1 MRTRRSNRRML
12 KFPLSIMMSAM
23 ALGMMST
30 SISAQE
36 ATHTVQ
42 AGEYLY
48 SIANQYGVTV
58 NQLKEWNN
66 LTDESLQINDVLVVS
81 AEASTPETTPET
93 SETPE
98 PMPENPETP
107 APEIPTTDTQT
118 TSEVDYSTGTVV
130 VYTVKPGE
138 HLSLIA
144 RRYGVTANELR
155 LWNHLTSDVLQVG
168 QELKIIPGTVAEP
181 EVPVNPNPSDPDD
194 HSGEVTTYLVKAGDT
209 LWSIASR
216 FGVTVNNLRLWN
228 HLTTDFLSIGQE
240 LKMIPPTTPPTNPAE
255 PTDPDDQSGDVTTYI
270 IKAGDT
276 LWGIASRYG
285 VTVNNLRLWNH
296 LTTDILQIG
305 MELKLI
311 PTTPTHPPVD
321 PEQPITTYIV
331 KSGDSL
337 WAIGNRFGV
346 TVNQLKTWNNLT
358 TNFLSIGQ
366 QLTLKAPMT
375 PPPAT
380 DTTYTVQSG
389 DTLWSIG
396 NRYGVTVSQLKTWNS
411 LTSNHLSIGMR
422 LKVEGEVAPTPPPT
436 TLYTVKAGDTLW
448 SIGTRYGVTVAQLK
462 QWNSLTSNFLSIGQR
477 LNVTATRTTYT
488 VKPGDSLWKIATQF
502 GVTIEN
508 LKDWNGLTTNVIYAN
523 QRLIVK

>member
-1 MRTRRSNRRML
+1 MRTRKSNRKLL

-42 AGEYLY
+42 TGEYLY

-58 NQLKEWNN
+58 DQLKEWNQ
-66 LTDESLQINDVLVVS
+66 LSEETLQVNDVLIVAPSTLAPEATPVEPEQMTDE
-81 AEASTPETTPET
+81 AEE
-93 SETPE
+93 
-98 PMPENPETP
+98 P
-107 APEIPTTDTQT
+107 APAVADAQEMDEI
-118 TSEVDYSTGTVV
+118 DYSTGTVV
-130 VYTVKPGE
+130 VHTVKQGE
-138 HLSLIA
+138 YLTLIA
-144 RRYGVTANELR
+144 RQYGVTANELR

-168 QELKIIPGTVAEP
+168 QTLKVIPGTVAEP
-181 EVPVNPNPSDPDD
+181 EVPIDPAPTDPDD

-209 LWSIASR
+209 LWSIANH

-228 HLTTDFLSIGQE
+228 HLTTDFLSVGQE
-240 LKMIPPTTPPTNPAE
+240 LKLIPSSTPPTD
-255 PTDPDDQSGDVTTYI
+255 PTDPDDHSGEVTTYLV
-270 IKAGDT
+270 KAGDT

-311 PTTPTHPPVD
+311 PTTPTPPPVD

-331 KSGDSL
+331 QSGDSL
-337 WAIGNRFGV
+337 WSIGNRFGV

-358 TNFLSIGQ
+358 TNFLSVGQ
-366 QLTLKAPMT
+366 HLRLTAPTT
-375 PPPAT
+375 PPPANE
-380 DTTYTVQSG
+380 TTYTVQSG

-396 NRYGVTVSQLKTWNS
+396 NRYGVTVNQLKTWNN

-422 LKVEGEVAPTPPPT
+422 LKVSGETTPTPPPT
-436 TLYTVKAGDTLW
+436 TMYTVKAGDTLW
-448 SIGTRYGVTVAQLK
+448 SIGTRYGVTVAQLRE
-462 QWNSLTSNFLSIGQR
+462 WNNLTSNFLSIGQR

-488 VKPGDSLWKIATQF
+488 VKPGDSLWSIATKF

-508 LKDWNGLTTNVIYAN
+508 LKNWNGLTTNVIYAN
-523 QRLIVK
+523 QHLIVK